1 MAKFLIDQNIPQ
13 GVINWLIKQR
23 FDVKLVKNID
33 PEMSD
38 SEVVEI
44 CRRENRVL
52 LTNDKDFVGLC
63 VGIKSSSCVIFRMQS
78 QSSFIRIKALDKIL
92 PEIKKGKNLGIVML
106 E

>member
-1 MAKFLIDQNIPQ
+1 MVKFLIDQNIPQ
-13 GVINWLIKQR
+13 GVINWLIKQG
-23 FDVKLVKNID
+23 FDVKSVKSVNS
-33 PEMSD
+33 EMPD
-38 SEVVEI
+38 AMVLGV

-63 VGIKSSSCVIFRMQS
+63 IGIGSVNCVIFRMQS

-92 PEIKKGKNLGIVML
+92 PEIKKDKNLGVVIL